1 MNRYMQ
7 HVVEDIIIEAIKS
20 LGDVGYPQ
28 INRLY

>member
-1 MNRYMQ
+1 MQ